1 MRAQPFD
8 DYRPLLIAFN
18 LATQRGD
25 ASQGAGTIG
34 PRRKV
39 VEARAT
45 RGKRSQHRIAMRYG
59 LVARHAQASQN
70 VARRPHHH
78 RLCVRTHHFRL
89 YYILL
94 STNAARTRRTRY
106 NSARVLRLDNK
117 AIAHI
122 FYETAD
128 LMEVNGD
135 DSFRIRSYRRAAEAL
150 EGHPQQVSDLMDE
163 PKKLLAIP
171 GIGKGMAANIQELNR
186 EGKLTPHQELL
197 KKYRPSML
205 ELLKIQGLGP
215 KTIAMLWSAFQVS
228 DLAGVE
234 QLARDGKLRELP
246 RMSEKTE
253 QKILK
258 AIEDYRRI
266 SGRFLLDEADRTAE
280 KLTEH
285 LRHIQGIDKITPAG
299 SLRRGRET
307 VGDLDVLVTGP
318 CCVDDQQR
326 ADLIEEILRFPGIV
340 QVLAKGDNKVSFK
353 LRNGLQVDVRTLSPD
368 TYGAAL
374 QYFTGSKNHNVTLRQ
389 RALKLGFTLSE
400 YGLFRLDDNQRVAGA
415 TEEEIYG
422 KLNLDCIP
430 PEMRENCG
438 EIEAAAEHKLPRL
451 ITIDDI
457 RGEVH
462 MHTVE
467 TDGRNTI
474 AEMAEAAKARGY
486 QYIAITDH
494 SKNLAFANGLDDK
507 RAVEH
512 IARIHAANDQTEG
525 ITIMA
530 GIEVDILADGALDLS
545 DSVLE
550 QMDVVVASVHSAFN
564 QESGQMTDRLLQA
577 IGNGN
582 VSILGHPTGR
592 LLLRRDAYP
601 FNMDAVL
608 KTALQNKVAM
618 ELNAYPDRLDLNDVH
633 LRMAREHGV
642 KVVINTDAHHTTHF
656 EKIKYG
662 ILQARRAW
670 LTPADVLNTLPEKEF
685 RQAMKRL

>member
-1 MRAQPFD
+1 M
-8 DYRPLLIAFN
+8 
-18 LATQRGD
+18 
-25 ASQGAGTIG
+25 
-34 PRRKV
+34 
-39 VEARAT
+39 
-45 RGKRSQHRIAMRYG
+45 
-59 LVARHAQASQN
+59 
-70 VARRPHHH
+70 
-78 RLCVRTHHFRL
+78 
-89 YYILL
+89 
-94 STNAARTRRTRY
+94 
-106 NSARVLRLDNK
+106 DNK

-150 EGHPQQVSDLMDE
+150 EAHSEQVAQLIHE

-171 GIGKGMAANIQELNR
+171 GIGKGMVANIQELER
-186 EGKLTPHQELL
+186 EGKLKPHQELL
-197 KKYRPSML
+197 TKYRPSML

-215 KTIAMLWSAFQVS
+215 KTIALLWSAFQVS

-280 KLTEH
+280 KLAEH
-285 LRHIQGIDKITPAG
+285 LKHIKGIDKITPAG

-307 VGDLDVLVTGP
+307 VGDLDVLITGP
-318 CCVDDQQR
+318 CCVDDTQR
-326 ADLIEEILRFPGIV
+326 GELIEEILRFPGIV
-340 QVLAKGDNKVSFK
+340 DVLGKGENKVSFK
-353 LRNGLQVDVRTLSPD
+353 LRNGMQVDVRLLPVES
-368 TYGAAL
+368 YGAAM

-389 RALKLGFTLSE
+389 RALKMGLTLNE
-400 YGLFRLDDNQRVAGA
+400 YGLFRLEGNERVASA
-415 TEEEIYG
+415 TEDEIYAAL
-422 KLNLDCIP
+422 KLDCIP
-430 PEMRENCG
+430 PELRENCG
-438 EIEAAAEHKLPRL
+438 EIEAAAKHALPRL
-451 ITIDDI
+451 ITVEDL

-474 AEMAEAAKARGY
+474 EEMAQAAIERGY

-494 SKNLAFANGLDDK
+494 SKNLAFANGLDDA
-507 RAVEH
+507 RAVQH
-512 IARIHAANDQTEG
+512 ITRIHAANDQIEG

-530 GIEVDILADGALDLS
+530 GIEVDILTDGALDLS

-564 QESGQMTDRLLQA
+564 QDSQQMTDRLLRA
-577 IGNGN
+577 LSNGN

-601 FNMDAVL
+601 FDMDAVL
-608 KTALQNKVAM
+608 KAAFENKVAM

-633 LRMAREHGV
+633 LRMARERGV
-642 KVVINTDAHHTTHF
+642 KIVINTDAHHTTHF
-656 EKIKYG
+656 AKIKYG

-670 LTPADVLNTLPEKEF
+670 LTPSDVLNTLPEKEF
-685 RQAMKRL
+685 RKAMKHSG